1 MKQGSAIAERV
12 VRVEAPSR
20 GYDVIVGHG
29 VSSSPALAGR
39 VRQAAP
45 RARRAMLVVDAG
57 VPETRANAL
66 TAALHAAGLESVHDG
81 SLRLRPDETM
91 KVMGTVEALV
101 THMTAARLDRGDVAI
116 VLGGGVLGDLV
127 GFAAA
132 TYRRGIAWI
141 NMPTT
146 LLAMVDASVGGKTGA
161 NVRVGAGLK
170 KNMVGAFWQPS
181 LVVADAAVLESLEA
195 RHLRCGLAECVKHG
209 LLSADF
215 GDPGLGDWTS
225 ANLAALL
232 QRDAAALVELVA
244 RNVAVKA
251 RVVGR
256 DEREEAPDADG
267 GRALLN
273 LGHTFGHAIETLP
286 HLSPDGDPRHAPLHH
301 GEAVG
306 LGLVAAAH
314 AAESMRLAP
323 TGMGERVRAMVAAA
337 GLPTRVRGL
346 PSDDELLALMGDD
359 KKVSKG
365 QLRLVLPKGDGRC
378 VVVSG
383 PAREVVVAGW
393 KGVREEGAGPRA
405 EGRGA

>member
-1 MKQGSAIAERV
+1 MKQGGTIAERV

-29 VSSSPALAGR
+29 VSSNPALAGR

-45 RARRAMLVVDAG
+45 RARRALLVVDAG
-57 VPETRANAL
+57 VPETRASAL
-66 TAALHAAGLESVHDG
+66 TAALHAAGLEIVHDE

-101 THMTAARLDRGDVAI
+101 TRMAATRLDRGDVAI

-170 KNMVGAFWQPS
+170 KNMAGAFWQPS
-181 LVVADAAVLESLEA
+181 LVVADAAALQSLEV

-215 GDPGLGDWTS
+215 ADPGLGDWTR

-232 QRDAAALVELVA
+232 RREAASLVELVA
-244 RNVAVKA
+244 RNIAVKA
-251 RVVGR
+251 RVVGG
-256 DEREEAPDADG
+256 DEREEAPDAEG

-273 LGHTFGHAIETLP
+273 LGHTFGHAIETLT
-286 HLSPDGDPRHAPLHH
+286 HLSPDGDPRHAPLQH

-314 AAESMRLAP
+314 AAEAMGVAP
-323 TGMGERVRAMVAAA
+323 AGLGERVRTMVGSA
-337 GLPTRVRGL
+337 GLPTRVCGL
-346 PSDDELLALMGDD
+346 PNDDELLALMSDD
-359 KKVSKG
+359 KKVSQG

-383 PAREVVVAGW
+383 PPREVVVAGW
-393 KGVREEGAGPRA
+393 KAVRDEGTGPRV
-405 EGRGA
+405 EDRRG